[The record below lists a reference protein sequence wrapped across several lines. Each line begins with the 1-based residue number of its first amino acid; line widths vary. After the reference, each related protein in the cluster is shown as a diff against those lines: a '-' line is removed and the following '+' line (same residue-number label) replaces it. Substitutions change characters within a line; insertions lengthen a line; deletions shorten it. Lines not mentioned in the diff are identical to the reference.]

1 MDENDLTLL
10 LTILW
15 ILSSKSNQEKALT
28 LFNLIKSLSQKARWG
43 ESPTYSDYRTLNHGW
58 KVI

>member
-15 ILSSKSNQEKALT
+15 ILSSKSNREKTLE
-28 LFNLIKSLSQKARWG
+28 LFNLIKNLS
-43 ESPTYSDYRTLNHGW
+43 
-58 KVI
+58 